1 VYILLKRVKGMK
13 IVGVNI
19 KRLREEQDLTLRALA
34 KKLEIS
40 ASFLSQVESG
50 KASPSLSTLKS
61 IADALSTTIGNLI
74 GEAQK
79 LEDNPVVRSSERKYV
94 QELGRGINLYLLTS
108 RDSNKQME
116 PLLFKLKEGATS
128 GERSYKHFGQEFVM
142 VLRGVIEVML
152 NDMSYIL
159 KKGDSIYFNSNVP
172 HAFKNIGKEEA
183 EAVWVVTPPT
193 F

>member
-1 VYILLKRVKGMK
+1 MK

-19 KRLREEQDLTLRALA
+19 KRLREEQDLTLRVLA
-34 KKLEIS
+34 KKLGIS

-61 IADALSTTIGNLI
+61 ISDALSTTIGNLI

-79 LEDNPVVRSSERKYV
+79 LEDNPVVRSSERKHV
-94 QELGRGINLYLLTS
+94 QEASKGINLYLLTS
-108 RDSNKQME
+108 RDPNKQME

-142 VLRGVIEVML
+142 VLRGVIEVTL
-152 NDMSYIL
+152 NDISYIL
-159 KKGDSIYFNSNVP
+159 KKGDSIYFNSSVP
-172 HAFKNIGKEEA
+172 HAFKNMGKEEA

>member
-1 VYILLKRVKGMK
+1 MYILLKRVKGMK

-79 LEDNPVVRSSERKYV
+79 LEDNPVVRSSERKHV
-94 QELGRGINLYLLTS
+94 HEAGRGINLYLLTS

>member
-1 VYILLKRVKGMK
+1 MK

-19 KRLREEQDLTLRALA
+19 KRLREEQGLTLRALA
-34 KKLEIS
+34 QKLGIS

-61 IADALSTTIGNLI
+61 ISDSLSTTIGSLI
-74 GEAQK
+74 GEGQK
-79 LEDNPVVRSSERKYV
+79 LEDNPIVRAGERKHV
-94 QELGRGINLYLLTS
+94 QEVGKGINLYLLTS

-116 PLLFKLKEGATS
+116 PLLFKLREGATS
-128 GERSYKHFGQEFVM
+128 GGKSYKHFGQEFVL
-142 VLRGVIEVML
+142 VLKGTIEVML
-152 NDMSYIL
+152 NEMAYML
-159 KKGDSIYFNSNVP
+159 KKGDSIYFNSSVP

>member
-1 VYILLKRVKGMK
+1 MK

-79 LEDNPVVRSSERKYV
+79 LEDNPVVRSSERKHV
-94 QELGRGINLYLLTS
+94 HEAGRGINLYLLTS

>member
-1 VYILLKRVKGMK
+1 MK

-19 KRLREEQDLTLRALA
+19 KRLREEQGLTLRALA
-34 KKLEIS
+34 GKLGIS

-50 KASPSLSTLKS
+50 KASPSLSTLKTIS
-61 IADALSTTIGNLI
+61 DTLSTTVGNLI
-74 GEAQK
+74 GEDNK
-79 LEDNPVVRSSERKYV
+79 LEDNPIVRARERKHV
-94 QELGRGINLYLLTS
+94 QEVGKGINLYLLTS

-128 GERSYKHFGQEFVM
+128 GGRSYKHFGQEFVM
-142 VLRGVIEVML
+142 VLKGSMEVTL
-152 NDMSYIL
+152 NDVSYML
-159 KKGDSIYFNSNVP
+159 KKGDSIYFNSSVP
-172 HAFKNIGKEEA
+172 HAFKNAGKEEA

>member
-1 VYILLKRVKGMK
+1 MK

-19 KRLREEQDLTLRALA
+19 KRLREDQDLTLRALA
-34 KKLEIS
+34 KKLGIS

-61 IADALSTTIGNLI
+61 ISDALSTTIGNLI

-79 LEDNPVVRSSERKYV
+79 LEDNPVVRTSERKHV
-94 QELGRGINLYLLTS
+94 QEAGKGINLYLLTS

-142 VLRGVIEVML
+142 VLKGVIEVTL
-152 NDMSYIL
+152 NDMSYVL